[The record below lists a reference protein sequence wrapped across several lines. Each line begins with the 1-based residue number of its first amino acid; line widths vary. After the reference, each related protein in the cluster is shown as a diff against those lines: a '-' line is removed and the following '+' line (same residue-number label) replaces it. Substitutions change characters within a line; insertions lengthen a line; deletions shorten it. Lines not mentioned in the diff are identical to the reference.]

1 MLVSC
6 SEKIQVEA
14 FAAVLPMLII
24 LSLIAVFLVLV
35 VGIAGM
41 LRGGD
46 FNRRYGNKLMRLRV
60 ATQGLAI
67 LLIVLFV
74 VVGKN

>member
-1 MLVSC
+1 M
-6 SEKIQVEA
+6 EA
-14 FAAVLPMLII
+14 FTAVLPMLII
-24 LSLIAVFLVLV
+24 LSLIAVFVVLA
-35 VGIAGM
+35 VGIVGM

-67 LLIVLFV
+67 LLIILFV
-74 VVGKN
+74 VVTKS

>member
-1 MLVSC
+1 
-6 SEKIQVEA
+6 VEA
-14 FAAVLPMLII
+14 LSAVLPILII
-24 LSLIAVFLVLV
+24 LSLIAVFIVLA
-35 VGIAGM
+35 VGIIGM

-74 VVGKN
+74 VVAES

>member
-1 MLVSC
+1 M
-6 SEKIQVEA
+6 EA
-14 FAAVLPMLII
+14 FSAVLPILII
-24 LSLIAVFLVLV
+24 LSLIAVFIVLA
-35 VGIAGM
+35 VGIVGM

-60 ATQGLAI
+60 VTQGLAI

-74 VVGKN
+74 VVAES

>member
-1 MLVSC
+1 M
-6 SEKIQVEA
+6 EA
-14 FAAVLPMLII
+14 LAAVLPMLII
-24 LSLIAVFLVLV
+24 LSMIAVFVVLA
-35 VGIAGM
+35 VGIVGM

-74 VVGKN
+74 AVVKS

>member
-1 MLVSC
+1 M
-6 SEKIQVEA
+6 EA
-14 FAAVLPMLII
+14 LAAVLPMLII
-24 LSLIAVFLVLV
+24 LSMIAVFVVLA
-35 VGIAGM
+35 VGIVGM

-74 VVGKN
+74 VVAKS